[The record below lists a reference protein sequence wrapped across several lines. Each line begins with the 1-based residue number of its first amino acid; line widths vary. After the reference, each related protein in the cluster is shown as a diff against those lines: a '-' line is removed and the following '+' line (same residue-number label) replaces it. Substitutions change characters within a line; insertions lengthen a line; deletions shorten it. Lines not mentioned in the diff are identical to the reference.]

1 LAVDPTLVTEI
12 ELNVKGGYEGT
23 RRLMDLP
30 APPDALVVSSDRA
43 SLGCLKALRDLKIKV
58 PRDISVVA
66 MDGTPETAF
75 AHPPLTAV
83 EIPWYDMLALGA
95 KLLVE
100 MIEQRPP
107 IEQIGI
113 CYSTRLVIRES
124 TRQKPAAD

>member
-1 LAVDPTLVTEI
+1 
-12 ELNVKGGYEGT
+12 
-23 RRLMDLP
+23 
-30 APPDALVVSSDRA
+30 
-43 SLGCLKALRDLKIKV
+43 
-58 PRDISVVA
+58 
-66 MDGTPETAF
+66 
-75 AHPPLTAV
+75 V

-124 TRQKPAAD
+124 TRQKPTAD